1 MSIQSVDEITLK
13 QWLHDQSEIALFDV
27 REHGQ
32 YGESH
37 LFLAS
42 SVPYSRLEFDTAR
55 LAPRKSVRLVV
66 YDDDGLGI
74 SIRAAEALSK
84 QGYQNIFMLNGGTKG
99 WSAAGFQLFAGVN
112 LPSKTFGELVEHQCH
127 TPRISAQD
135 LMKMIVAEEDFIVLD
150 GRPQSEFKKM
160 SIPGAQCC
168 PNGELAYRIKSHV
181 QNQATKVIINC
192 AGRTRSIIGAQTL
205 INLGIKNPVYA
216 LENGTQ
222 GWYLHDYE
230 LEHGKIAQY
239 AEPKVDAEILL
250 ASKALVD
257 QFEIPLISDEQF
269 TAWKEES
276 NRSLF
281 LCDVRTAEEF
291 SLDGLPGAQNTPGGQ
306 MIQATDQFVGVRN
319 ARIVLYDSD
328 GVRAITVASWLK
340 QMGHDVAVLKDG
352 VKSKV
357 SLSSTQIDHLFGL
370 IPITTAELLQTDP
383 SNLLT
388 ILDIRSSMQYR
399 KAHLPGSLWAI
410 RPHLQ
415 KILSHSQKS
424 ILIISDDPALT
435 CGALLELDG
444 HDLQIQVYE
453 LEGSQFP
460 KELNTIG
467 SESTPPDS
475 DCIDFLFFVHDRHDG
490 NKDAARRYL
499 EWETGLIAHLDQQEI
514 NMYSIQA
521 VVQ

>member
-1 MSIQSVDEITLK
+1 MSIQSVDAKTLK
-13 QWLHDQSEIALFDV
+13 QWLHDRSEIALFDV

-37 LFLAS
+37 LFLAT
-42 SVPYSRLEFDTAR
+42 SVPYSRLEYDAAR

-66 YDDDGLGI
+66 YDDSGSGV
-74 SIRAAEALSK
+74 SIRAAKALVK
-84 QGYQNIFMLNGGTKG
+84 QGYQHIFVLSGGSQG
-99 WSAAGFQLFAGVN
+99 WKAAGFNLFAGVN

-127 TPRISAQD
+127 TPRVSAHD
-135 LMKMIVAEEDFIVLD
+135 LVKMMDEKDDFIVLD

-181 QNQATKVIINC
+181 KNIDTKIIINC

-222 GWYLHDYE
+222 GWYINDYV
-230 LEHGKIAQY
+230 LEHGKVAQY
-239 AEPKVDAEILL
+239 AAPKVDDEVLL
-250 ASKALVD
+250 ASKALLNKFD
-257 QFEIPLISDEQF
+257 ISLISDEQF
-269 TAWKEES
+269 CAWEKDE
-276 NRSLF
+276 NRSLY

-291 SLDGLPGAQNTPGGQ
+291 LLNGLPGAQNTPGGQ

-340 QMGHDVAVLKDG
+340 QMGHDVAVLRDG
-352 VKSKV
+352 IRSKV
-357 SLSSTQIDHLFGL
+357 SLPRPQIDHRLGL
-370 IPITTAELLQTDP
+370 APISIAELQEIVR
-383 SNLLT
+383 SNAAM
-388 ILDIRSSMQYR
+388 ILDIRGSMQYR
-399 KAHLPGSLWAI
+399 NAHVSNSIWAI
-410 RPHLQ
+410 RPRL
-415 KILSHSQKS
+415 KELIDTTDRPIVILS
-424 ILIISDDPALT
+424 DDSALT
-435 CGALLELDG
+435 YGALLELEG
-444 HDLQIQVYE
+444 CDLNIRLYE
-453 LEGSQFP
+453 LGLSQFP
-460 KELNTIG
+460 KELETV
-467 SESTPPDS
+467 SSQALPPDS

-499 EWETGLIAHLDQQEI
+499 EWETGLIAQLDEDEI
-514 NMYSIQA
+514 NLYSIQ
-521 VVQ
+521 

>member
-1 MSIQSVDEITLK
+1 MSIQFVDAKTLK
-13 QWLHDQSEIALFDV
+13 QWLHDRSEIALFDV

-37 LFLAS
+37 LFLAT
-42 SVPYSRLEFDTAR
+42 SVPYSRLEFEAAR

-66 YDDDGLGI
+66 YDDSGSGVAIL
-74 SIRAAEALSK
+74 AAQALIK
-84 QGYQNIFMLNGGTKG
+84 QGYQDIFVLSEGVQG
-99 WSAAGFQLFAGVN
+99 WKNAGFNVFAGVN

-127 TPRISAQD
+127 TPRVSAHD
-135 LMKMIVAEEDFIVLD
+135 LVKMMEDKEDFIVLD

-181 QNQATKVIINC
+181 NNTDTKIIINC

-222 GWYLHDYE
+222 GWYLNDYV

-239 AEPKVDAEILL
+239 AQPMVDEEMLS
-250 ASKALVD
+250 ASNALVRKFD
-257 QFEIPLISDEQF
+257 IPLISDEKF
-269 TAWKEES
+269 SAWKADE
-276 NRSLF
+276 NRSLY

-291 SLDGLPGAQNTPGGQ
+291 SVNGLPGAQNTPGGQ

-340 QMGHDVAVLKDG
+340 QMGHDVSVLKG
-352 VKSKV
+352 GIQSKA
-357 SLSSTQIDHLFGL
+357 SLPAAQINHRLGL
-370 IPITTAELLQTDP
+370 VPIGTSELQEISRNNTAM
-383 SNLLT
+383 

-399 KAHLPGSLWAI
+399 NAHLPNSAWAI
-410 RPHLQ
+410 RPRLREIIGNAQ
-415 KILSHSQKS
+415 ES
-424 ILIISDDPALT
+424 IVIISDDPALT
-435 CGALLELDG
+435 YGALLELDG
-444 HDLQIQVYE
+444 RGLNIHLYE
-453 LEGSQFP
+453 VEGSQLP
-460 KELNTIG
+460 KELETV
-467 SESTPPDS
+467 SSQDLPPDS
-475 DCIDFLFFVHDRHDG
+475 ECIDFLFFVHDRHDG

-499 EWETGLIAHLDQQEI
+499 EWETGLIAQLDEDEI
-514 NMYSIQA
+514 NLYSIQ
-521 VVQ
+521 

>member
-1 MSIQSVDEITLK
+1 MSIQAVDAKTLK
-13 QWLHDQSEIALFDV
+13 QWLHDGFEIALFDV

-37 LFLAS
+37 LFLAT
-42 SVPYSRLEFDTAR
+42 SVPYSRLEFDAAR

-66 YDDDGLGI
+66 YDDSGSGVSLN
-74 SIRAAEALSK
+74 AAQALIK
-84 QGYQNIFMLNGGTKG
+84 QGYRHVFVLSEGTQG
-99 WSAAGFQLFAGVN
+99 WKKAGFNLFAGVN

-127 TPRISAQD
+127 TPRVTAHD
-135 LMKMIVAEEDFIVLD
+135 LVKMMNEDEDFIVLD

-181 QNQATKVIINC
+181 NNPDTKIIINC

-222 GWYLHDYE
+222 GWYLNDYV

-239 AEPKVDAEILL
+239 AQPKVDEEMLV
-250 ASKALVD
+250 ASKALASKFD
-257 QFEIPLISDEQF
+257 IPLISDEQF
-269 TAWKEES
+269 SAWKEDE
-276 NRSLF
+276 NRSLY
-281 LCDVRTAEEF
+281 LCDVRTAEEYAMN
-291 SLDGLPGAQNTPGGQ
+291 GLPGAQHTPGGQ

-340 QMGHDVAVLKDG
+340 QMGHDVVVLRDG
-352 VKSKV
+352 IQSKV
-357 SLSSTQIDHLFGL
+357 SLQTTQIDHRLGL
-370 IPITTAELLQTDP
+370 VPIGIARLQEILR
-383 SNLLT
+383 SNAAMV
-388 ILDIRSSMQYR
+388 LDIRGSMQYR
-399 KAHLPGSLWAI
+399 HAHLPDSIWAI
-410 RPHLQ
+410 RPRLQ
-415 KILSHSQKS
+415 EIIGATQKS
-424 ILIISDDPALT
+424 IVIIADDPALT
-435 CGALLELDG
+435 FGAMIEIQGCGFNI
-444 HDLQIQVYE
+444 DLYE
-453 LEGSQFP
+453 VAGSQFP
-460 KELNTIG
+460 KELETI
-467 SESTPPDS
+467 SSPTLPADS

-499 EWETGLIAHLDQQEI
+499 EWETGLIAQLDEDEI
-514 NMYSIQA
+514 NLYSIQ
-521 VVQ
+521 

>member
-1 MSIQSVDEITLK
+1 MSIQYVDAKTLK
-13 QWLHDQSEIALFDV
+13 QWLHDRSEIALFDV

-37 LFLAS
+37 LFLAT
-42 SVPYSRLEFDTAR
+42 SVPYSRLEFDAAR

-66 YDDDGLGI
+66 YDDSGSEV
-74 SIRAAEALSK
+74 SINAAKALEK
-84 QGYQNIFMLNGGTKG
+84 QGYQQIFILSGGTQSWKD
-99 WSAAGFQLFAGVN
+99 AGFNLFAGVN

-127 TPRISAQD
+127 TPRVSAHDLVKMMKDQD
-135 LMKMIVAEEDFIVLD
+135 DFIILD

-181 QNQATKVIINC
+181 NNTNTKIIVNC

-222 GWYLHDYE
+222 GWYLNDYA
-230 LEHGKIAQY
+230 LDHGKIAQY
-239 AEPKVDAEILL
+239 AQPKVDSEMLA
-250 ASKALVD
+250 ASKALLMK
-257 QFEIPLISDEQF
+257 FNIPLVSDEQF
-269 TAWKEES
+269 SAWKQDE
-276 NRSLF
+276 NRSLY

-291 SLDGLPGAQNTPGGQ
+291 AMNGLPGAQNTPGGQ

-340 QMGHDVAVLKDG
+340 QMGHDVAVLQDG
-352 VKSKV
+352 VQSKV
-357 SLSSTQIDHLFGL
+357 SLQRPHIHYRLGLTPISTE
-370 IPITTAELLQTDP
+370 ELQEILRANSATV
-383 SNLLT
+383 
-388 ILDIRSSMQYR
+388 LDIRGSMQYR
-399 KAHLPGSLWAI
+399 HSHLLNSIWAI
-410 RPHLQ
+410 RPRLQ
-415 KILSHSQKS
+415 KIIGDISKS
-424 ILIISDDPALT
+424 IVIISDDPALT
-435 CGALLELDG
+435 YGALLELEG
-444 HDLQIQVYE
+444 SGLSIRLYE
-453 LEGSQFP
+453 VDGSQFP
-460 KELNTIG
+460 KELETI
-467 SESTPPDS
+467 SSKVSPPDS

-499 EWETGLIAHLDQQEI
+499 EWETGLIAQLDEDEI
-514 NMYSIQA
+514 NLYSIQ
-521 VVQ
+521 